1 MFDQNLT
8 EVCRIESKKDEV
20 YTLITHKGSD
30 MVVLTSRGNLYHYIM
45 SGSDSQLK
53 LSASY
58 YREGSI
64 EIKESWLENVFAMKN
79 DEIGDISAMKLL
91 EDTIIMTY
99 WNSEKCKWKS
109 VNNLGMLLKR
119 IDFRN
124 KNNFWIV
131 EKSIKIS
138 KDKIYTEKIEN
149 NPKEKEQW
157 EALLK
162 KPLEDSLKFYQ
173 FSIVSFEVV
182 NYNSDFKYLLCGTDN
197 GKLISFNF
205 RERDLEPNMELD
217 KDPADCMKKQDS
229 EEMEEQIDTIK
240 GHQNVLEEE
249 KENPNKNFE
258 NEVDEDPSVQYIK
271 TVHNPSQ
278 DSKKEPSVLENM
290 RVTTLG
296 NNHVYLHKMG
306 HQEDEKQE
314 KVSFYL

>member
-131 EKSIKIS
+131 EK
-138 KDKIYTEKIEN
+138 
-149 NPKEKEQW
+149 
-157 EALLK
+157 
-162 KPLEDSLKFYQ
+162 
-173 FSIVSFEVV
+173 
-182 NYNSDFKYLLCGTDN
+182 
-197 GKLISFNF
+197 
-205 RERDLEPNMELD
+205 
-217 KDPADCMKKQDS
+217 
-229 EEMEEQIDTIK
+229 
-240 GHQNVLEEE
+240 
-249 KENPNKNFE
+249 
-258 NEVDEDPSVQYIK
+258 
-271 TVHNPSQ
+271 
-278 DSKKEPSVLENM
+278 
-290 RVTTLG
+290 
-296 NNHVYLHKMG
+296 
-306 HQEDEKQE
+306 
-314 KVSFYL
+314 

>member
-1 MFDQNLT
+1 
-8 EVCRIESKKDEV
+8 
-20 YTLITHKGSD
+20 
-30 MVVLTSRGNLYHYIM
+30 
-45 SGSDSQLK
+45 
-53 LSASY
+53 
-58 YREGSI
+58 
-64 EIKESWLENVFAMKN
+64 MKN
-79 DEIGDISAMKLL
+79 
-91 EDTIIMTY
+91 
-99 WNSEKCKWKS
+99 
-109 VNNLGMLLKR
+109 
-119 IDFRN
+119 
-124 KNNFWIV
+124 
-131 EKSIKIS
+131 SIKIS

-240 GHQNVLEEE
+240 GHQNALEEE
-249 KENPNKNFE
+249 KENPNKSFE